1 MQSFEVILALSS
13 SKSGANGVRRLA
25 ESGVFRGAGKRED
38 DSGFWIYVLRRRMGF
53 GIGLMGFPVALLL
66 IVLSLEGCALN
77 ATKEKPF
84 VALKNFVFIAFLVA
98 GRRFVKGFTGGGESS
113 WGIDSGIGVAFLIIL
128 T

>member
-77 ATKEKPF
+77 ATKEKLF
-84 VALKNFVFIAFLVA
+84 VALKNFVFIVFLGGWETFCERSLREGAKVA
-98 GRRFVKGFTGGGESS
+98 GV
-113 WGIDSGIGVAFLIIL
+113 LIL
-128 T
+128 GLGLLF